1 MPDPALYAV
10 FLLAAVALL
19 AVPGPAV
26 LYVVSQSIEGGRRAG
41 LVSTVGIHC
50 GTLVHVAAAALGL
63 SSLLVSS
70 TRAFEAVK
78 YAGAAYL
85 VFLGMRTLLTHRPA
99 DAQPSAQ
106 LDTRGRLTR
115 GAVVQILNPKTTLFF
130 FAFLPQFVD
139 VDSGAAGL
147 QILIFGLTFAVL
159 GLLSDG
165 GYALAAGTLAA
176 RLRSSDRAAA
186 AGRWVSGTI
195 LVGLGL
201 TAALAGSKRSA

>member
-50 GTLVHVAAAALGL
+50 GTLVHVAAAGLGL

-70 TRAFEAVK
+70 TRAFETVK

-85 VFLGMRTLLTHRPA
+85 VFLGVRTLLTRRAAAGQPA
-99 DAQPSAQ
+99 AQ
-106 LDTRGRLTR
+106 LDTRRRLTR

-130 FAFLPQFVD
+130 FAFLPQFVE
-139 VDSGAAGL
+139 VDAGSVGL
-147 QILIFGLTFAVL
+147 QLLSLGLTFTVL

-165 GYALAAGTLAA
+165 AYALAAGTLAG
-176 RLRSSDRAAA
+176 RLRGRDCAAA
-186 AGRWVSGTI
+186 AGRRVSGTI
-195 LVGLGL
+195 LIGLGL
-201 TAALAGSKRSA
+201 TAALAGSKRSS

>member
-63 SSLLVSS
+63 SSPLVSS
-70 TRAFEAVK
+70 TRAFETVK
-78 YAGAAYL
+78 YAGATYL
-85 VFLGMRTLLTHRPA
+85 VFLGVRTLLMRRPA
-99 DAQPSAQ
+99 DAQLAAL
-106 LDTRGRLTR
+106 LDARRRLTR

-130 FAFLPQFVD
+130 FAFLPQFVE
-139 VDSGAAGL
+139 VDAGAAGL
-147 QILIFGLTFAVL
+147 QILILGLTFAVL

-165 GYALAAGTLAA
+165 AYALAAGTLAG
-176 RLRSSDRAAA
+176 RLRGRDRAAA

-195 LVGLGL
+195 LIGLGL
-201 TAALAGSKRSA
+201 TAALAGSKRSS

>member
-10 FLLAAVALL
+10 FLAAAIVLL

-70 TRAFEAVK
+70 TRAFEMVK

-85 VFLGMRTLLTHRPA
+85 VFLGIRTLLARRSA
-99 DAQPSAQ
+99 DAQPAVQ
-106 LDTRGRLTR
+106 PDTRRRLTR
-115 GAVVQILNPKTTLFF
+115 GAMVQILNPKTTLFF

-139 VDSGAAGL
+139 VDAGAVGL
-147 QILIFGLTFAVL
+147 QMLVLGLSFALL

-165 GYALAAGTLAA
+165 AYALAAGTLAIL
-176 RLRSSDRAAA
+176 LRSSARAAS

-195 LVGLGL
+195 LIGLGL
-201 TAALAGSKRSA
+201 TAAFAVSKRSS

>member
-1 MPDPALYAV
+1 MPDPALYAF

-26 LYVVSQSIEGGRRAG
+26 VYVVSQSIEGGRRAG

-50 GTLVHVAAAALGL
+50 GTLVHAAAAALGL

-70 TRAFEAVK
+70 TRAFESVK

-85 VFLGMRTLLTHRPA
+85 VFLGVRTLLTRRPA
-99 DAQPSAQ
+99 DAQPAAQ
-106 LDTRGRLTR
+106 LDTKRRLTR

-130 FAFLPQFVD
+130 VAFLPQFVE
-139 VDSGAAGL
+139 VDAGAVGPR
-147 QILIFGLTFAVL
+147 ILILGLTFAVL

-165 GYALAAGTLAA
+165 AYALAAGTLAG
-176 RLRSSDRAAA
+176 RPGGRDRAAA

-195 LVGLGL
+195 GLGLGL
-201 TAALAGSKRSA
+201 TAALAGSKRSS